1 MKKDNDTT
9 NATLLTRPQFGEA
22 VFQAVKSELTSRGFA
37 LTSAR
42 FDPDYPISLRQIHY
56 IRRGEFNVAILK
68 RLPFI
73 RYEEKFEIIEK

>member
-1 MKKDNDTT
+1 MS
-9 NATLLTRPQFGEA
+9 NAKLLTRPQFGEA
-22 VFQAVKSELTSRGFA
+22 IFQAVKSELTSRGYE

-56 IRRGEFNVAILK
+56 IRKGEFNVAILK

-73 RYEEKFEIIEK
+73 RYEERFEIVEK

>member
-1 MKKDNDTT
+1 MDN
-9 NATLLTRPQFGEA
+9 NKQLLTRTQFGEA
-22 VFQAVKSELTSRGFA
+22 IFKAVKSELNSRGFA

-56 IRRGEFNVAILK
+56 IRKGEFNVAILK

-73 RYEEKFEIIEK
+73 RYEEKFEIVEK